1 MKQSCGKK
9 FDVIYLFAC
18 KCDKVSSIL
27 LFFFSSFF
35 MNRSVNQNPCHQ
47 VSIYMHNVFCITENE
62 ENRVEFKI
70 WEVP

>member
-27 LFFFSSFF
+27 LFSSLLFFVFF
-35 MNRSVNQNPCHQ
+35 DEQKCKSKSVSPGVDLHAQCLL
-47 VSIYMHNVFCITENE
+47 YY
-62 ENRVEFKI
+62 RK
-70 WEVP
+70 